1 LFEKGSGGKR
11 QKAKGKRQKAKGAGV
26 GVGVGA
32 AAGVVAVEDPN
43 AEEVS
48 RRNQIAKAKQR
59 TKLTQSTSI
68 QSNPMK

>member
-1 LFEKGSGGKR
+1 V
-11 QKAKGKRQKAKGAGV
+11 GV

-59 TKLTQSTSI
+59 PKLTQSTSI
-68 QSNPMK
+68 QSNEVIDGRKTRRVR